1 LREPGPLVAE
11 AWLNLRTL
19 PTPEDEAYD
28 HAVPLPNTTESR
40 DDWTPKALIDR
51 QIDVLK
57 VTLG

>member
-1 LREPGPLVAE
+1 
-11 AWLNLRTL
+11 L

-28 HAVPLPNTTESR
+28 YAFPHPTTTESR

>member
-1 LREPGPLVAE
+1 
-11 AWLNLRTL
+11 L
-19 PTPEDEAYD
+19 PTREDEAYD